1 MEGRKHHQTLS
12 RKSAQQQQTDT
23 QHTLS
28 TADVHIC
35 YLCRSSVASSKNIRE
50 RSRKREFLH
59 KQYFIPWKEQK
70 SERLMKK
77 TLYMLMQKKHFPFKN
92 NGQMIG
98 GHRHQIVEWND
109 EMTDNDENAK
119 WKNLIIINIALS
131 IFCLMTMTNAFVCLS
146 LLPYIYTKPYFFA
159 KTITCF

>member
-1 MEGRKHHQTLS
+1 MRILAINDAAHVCVILERKVWKEGRKHHQTLS

-70 SERLMKK
+70 
-77 TLYMLMQKKHFPFKN
+77 T
-92 NGQMIG
+92 
-98 GHRHQIVEWND
+98 ND
-109 EMTDNDENAK
+109 
-119 WKNLIIINIALS
+119 
-131 IFCLMTMTNAFVCLS
+131 
-146 LLPYIYTKPYFFA
+146 
-159 KTITCF
+159 